1 MTKILVKEKWIYEG
15 SKNTEKSWKSILYR
29 GLILLNR
36 KLIFIKTKIFQ
47 KIELGF
53 VKSSRMFSRNY
64 KKFLKLS
71 DFLNNNKPI
80 SLIETLHGA
89 KLKCHDIFWSLF
101 SISKYLYMYMNM
113 FVLYCLQFVAR
124 PNFRSSIDW

>member
-1 MTKILVKEKWIYEG
+1 MTKILAKEKWIYEG
-15 SKNTEKSWKSILYR
+15 SKITEKKVENQLGLKKILYR

-80 SLIETLHGA
+80 SLIETLHRA
-89 KLKCHDIFWSLF
+89 KLKCHDIF
-101 SISKYLYMYMNM
+101 
-113 FVLYCLQFVAR
+113 
-124 PNFRSSIDW
+124 